1 MRPPVTASITSPLVA
16 GRRRQRSRTAFSTLP
31 HAIYD
36 ALPPPFLKIPPRRPL
51 AVLSCPD
58 HSRTRLS
65 RPPSLQRRRKP
76 NPHSAPG

>member
-1 MRPPVTASITSPLVA
+1 MRPPVTPSITSPLVA
-16 GRRRQRSRTAFSTLP
+16 GLRRQRSRTAFSPLP

-76 NPHSAPG
+76 KSP